1 MYNHGLKYNRNTEEM
16 NDLTT
21 DDCFY
26 LISDFMN
33 SLEDIEL
40 PDEVK
45 NKMFVAELCLL
56 ELKSYI
62 AEQNEN

>member
-1 MYNHGLKYNRNTEEM
+1 M

-26 LISDFMN
+26 LITNFID

-62 AEQNEN
+62 AEHDTGTGDS

>member
-1 MYNHGLKYNRNTEEM
+1 M
-16 NDLTT
+16 
-21 DDCFY
+21 
-26 LISDFMN
+26 I

-62 AEQNEN
+62 AEHDTGTGDS

>member
-1 MYNHGLKYNRNTEEM
+1 M

-40 PDEVK
+40 PDTVK

-62 AEQNEN
+62 AERYEN